1 MLESFLL
8 RLRTAWSA
16 PRSHLQAALLLAG
29 WLTVFGNLAL
39 WGRLV
44 HLVQQGSLP
53 QQTAL
58 TLLVIVAAVA
68 AITTA
73 LLVLLAWPR
82 VFKPAAILLLLVA
95 ATVQHMMLAYGAVID
110 QGMVRNALQTD
121 FTEMRDQLSP
131 GLVLQWLLVAGMPAV
146 WLLPLRLLPASPLR
160 RIATNGMVAGLSLVL
175 ATGGVM
181 GIYGTLA
188 PLVRNHMELRFM
200 LNPTVPLLSAIAAV
214 GKPLLR
220 SGKAGALV
228 PITAGAALGPTYSQK
243 GLPPLMVVVVGE
255 TARADHFS
263 LNGYGRDTNPQL
275 AKHGDLISF
284 GDVRSC
290 GTSTLAS
297 VPCMFSSLGKAGY
310 ESQKADHENLLDV
323 LQAAGLA
330 VLWIDNQ
337 AGCKGVCDRV
347 PHVSTAQAFAPAD
360 ALRSQL
366 CSDGDCLDRLM
377 LAGLDERIAALPA
390 ERRQKGVV
398 LVMHQMGSHGPA
410 YYRRSA
416 ADTKSFGPECRTHE
430 LAQCAS
436 DTVINAFDNSIR
448 ETDRFLADTLAW
460 LGRQQ
465 AYAPGLLYVSDH
477 GESLG
482 EYGLYLHGVPYA
494 FAPDTQKHVP
504 MVVWLGHALARRSAV
519 STSCLRQHRGD
530 ALTHD
535 NLYPTLLGL
544 LDVQTPTYRMALDAF
559 TPCRGAL
566 PGETPEMAV
575 SDPPLRPIVPASPVG
590 AIDRETPPSSV

>member
-1 MLESFLL
+1 MLENSLR
-8 RLRTAWSA
+8 RLRNAWSA
-16 PRSHLQAALLLAG
+16 PRSYLQAALAIAA
-29 WLTVFGNLAL
+29 WLTLVGNLAL
-39 WGRLV
+39 WARLARLV
-44 HLVQQGSLP
+44 QEGSLP
-53 QQTAL
+53 QRAGPTM
-58 TLLVIVAAVA
+58 LVILLAVA
-68 AITTA
+68 AITAA
-73 LLVLLAWPR
+73 LLVLVAWPR
-82 VFKPAAILLLLVA
+82 VFKPAAMLLLLVA

-131 GLVLQWLLVAGMPAV
+131 GLVLQWLLVAGLPSL
-146 WLLPLRLLPASPLR
+146 WLAQLRLLPASPWR
-160 RIATNGMVAGLSLVL
+160 RLATNATVTGVSLAL
-175 ATGGVM
+175 AAGGVM
-181 GIYGTLA
+181 SIYATLA

-200 LNPTVPLLSAIAAV
+200 LNPAVPVLSTIAAV
-214 GKPLLR
+214 TRPLLR
-220 SGKAGALV
+220 SGRAGALV
-228 PITAGAALGPTYSQK
+228 PITAGAALGSTYAQD
-243 GLPPLMVVVVGE
+243 GLPPLLVMVVGE
-255 TARADHFS
+255 TARADHFG
-263 LNGYGRDTNPQL
+263 LNGYGRDTTPRL
-275 AKHGDLISF
+275 AQHADAISF

-310 ESQKADHENLLDV
+310 ESQKTDHENLLDV
-323 LQAAGLA
+323 LQSAGLA

-347 PHVSTAQAFAPAD
+347 PHVSTAQAFPPAD
-360 ALRSQL
+360 ALRGAL
-366 CSDGDCLDRLM
+366 CADGDCLDRLM

-390 ERRQKGVV
+390 ERRRKGVV

-416 ADTKSFGPECRTHE
+416 ADTKRFGPECRTHE
-430 LAQCAS
+430 LAQCAH
-436 DTVINAFDNSIR
+436 DTVVNAFDNSIR
-448 ETDRFLADTLAW
+448 ETDRFLADTLDW

-482 EYGLYLHGVPYA
+482 EYGVYLHGVPYA
-494 FAPDTQKHVP
+494 FAPDAQKQVP
-504 MVVWLGHALARRSAV
+504 MVVWLGHALARRSGLDTA
-519 STSCLRQHRGD
+519 CMRQHRGD
-530 ALTHD
+530 PLTHD

-544 LDVQTPTYRMALDAF
+544 LDVRTPTYRMALDTF

-575 SDPPLRPIVPASPVG
+575 GDPPGKSDTPVSPVG
-590 AIDRETPPSSV
+590 AVGRDGPPPAG